1 MNILEINIYFG
12 VSVIMKYNAIFT
24 TLLHEK
30 KVDEI
35 HVSLAIDVIKKYR
48 DTYSDTYTQNF
59 YSIMKYIFEDPRI
72 KICQSDIYPTLDIN
86 QVLKIY
92 NTTLTYRILPQVTR
106 LPPVFTFEYITISTK
121 ILNVLS
127 KHEYQ
132 LIKPL
137 FYKILSEIKIPI
149 ILLGERTVKSCHEYR
164 IHNTYSIY
172 NDLKQ
177 FLPNSIDKTIES
189 SEGSTE
195 LEPLLESLSI
205 LNKSKL
211 NIFMSCGGV
220 SVITFFTSES
230 FLGLTNDY
238 YSADMF
244 QYKNSNFCIN
254 SNINKFLEFLY
265 GQVLN
270 INKSIIK

>member
-24 TLLHEK
+24 TLLDEK
-30 KVDEI
+30 KVDKI

-59 YSIMKYIFEDPRI
+59 YDIMKYIFEDPRI
-72 KICQSDIYPTLDIN
+72 ILCQSNTYPTLDIN
-86 QVLKIY
+86 ELLKKY

-106 LPPVFTFEYITISTK
+106 LPPIFTFDYITISTK

-127 KHEYQ
+127 KTEYE

-137 FYKILSEIKIPI
+137 FYKIVSEINIPI
-149 ILLGERTVKSCHEYR
+149 ILLGERTVKSCHEYT

-172 NDLKQ
+172 NDLKS
-177 FLPNSIDKTIES
+177 FLPNAIDKTIES

-195 LEPLLESLSI
+195 LDPLLESLSI

-220 SVITFFTSES
+220 SVITFFTSEL

-244 QYKNSNFCIN
+244 QYNTPYFCIN
-254 SNINKFLEFLY
+254 KNIHKFLEFLY
-265 GQVLN
+265 GTC
-270 INKSIIK
+270 IRYK